1 MQNYNYLSYV
11 GTTTLSTNTSSSV
24 KGEYELAPV
33 SVDDS
38 KTFSFIADK
47 SDDIP
52 QEPDIEKKPL
62 DDAGMIISVNDVT
75 FIYFAVYR
83 HK

>member
-1 MQNYNYLSYV
+1 MLLQNHIHVIYV
-11 GTTTLSTNTSSSV
+11 GTTTLSTATRSSV
-24 KGEYELAPV
+24 KGEHELAPV

-52 QEPDIEKKPL
+52 QEPDIEKKPF
-62 DDAGMIISVNDVT
+62 DDTGMIRS
-75 FIYFAVYR
+75 Y
-83 HK
+83 HLMM